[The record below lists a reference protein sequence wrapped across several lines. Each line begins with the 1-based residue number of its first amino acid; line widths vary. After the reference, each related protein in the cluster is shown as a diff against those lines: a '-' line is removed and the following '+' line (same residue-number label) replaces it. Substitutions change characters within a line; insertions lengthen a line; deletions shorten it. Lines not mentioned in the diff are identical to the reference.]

1 MRRLRMQRQRLH
13 VARCASAAAGA
24 APAAQCPQAAR
35 SAASADRRGRASQ
48 GLALPSLSKAS
59 GGRPGFWRM
68 LDLGLLDTPM
78 FSLWLNP
85 DVSEVA
91 AGEIRFGGASVDRQ
105 DGPLVEL
112 PVVSDKCAPGCGPV
126 AATLLLSC
134 CSGCTCACISHPAAN
149 APVLHASLL
158 RTRGSW

>member
-1 MRRLRMQRQRLH
+1 
-13 VARCASAAAGA
+13 
-24 APAAQCPQAAR
+24 
-35 SAASADRRGRASQ
+35 
-48 GLALPSLSKAS
+48 
-59 GGRPGFWRM
+59 M